1 MKTIGRCKITRKED
15 VDRLEFDWGKLN
27 FLSDEPTTGATSF
40 SFGIVELAV
49 GKGHTRHNHPGVD
62 EIIYVVSGE
71 GDQMLDDQEPVRVKA
86 GDSIWIPKDIFHSTI
101 NQGSEPMKLIVVYSP
116 GGPEQLLRQDPAVKI
131 IPGKEPSAG
140 RSMPL

>member
-15 VDRLEFDWGKLN
+15 VDQLEFDWGKLN
-27 FLSDEPTTGATSF
+27 FLSDEPTTGAKSF
-40 SFGIVELAV
+40 SFGVVELAV

-86 GDSIWIPKDIFHSTI
+86 GDSIWIPKDIYHSTI
-101 NQGSEPMKLIVVYSP
+101 NRGSEAMQLIVVYSP
-116 GGPEQLLRQDPAVKI
+116 AGPEQLLRQDPAVKI
-131 IPGKEPSAG
+131 TSAN
-140 RSMPL
+140 

>member
-1 MKTIGRCKITRKED
+1 MQTIGRCKITRTDD
-15 VDRLEFDWGKLN
+15 VDRLEFDWGKLH

-40 SFGIVELAV
+40 SFGLVELAV

-71 GDQMLDDQEPVRVKA
+71 GDQMLDDQEPVRVRA

-101 NQGSEPMKLIVVYSP
+101 NTGYTPMQLIVVYSP
-116 GGPEQLLRQDPAVKI
+116 AGAEQALRQDPAVAI
-131 IPGKEPSAG
+131 ISPK
-140 RSMPL
+140 

>member
-15 VDRLEFDWGKLN
+15 VDQLEFDWGKLN
-27 FLSDEPTTGATSF
+27 FLSDEPTTGAKSF
-40 SFGIVELAV
+40 SFGVVELAV

-86 GDSIWIPKDIFHSTI
+86 GDSIWIPKDIYHSTI
-101 NQGSEPMKLIVVYSP
+101 NRGSEAMKLIVVYSP
-116 GGPEQLLRQDPAVKI
+116 AGPEQLLRQDPAVKI
-131 IPGKEPSAG
+131 TSAA
-140 RSMPL
+140 